1 MSILKLERKQVI
13 TAKQPAHV
21 NVLSLHDEHVQRNK
35 LTMKIQVREFDISAR
50 CKETFTNFAK
60 ENYPTIPTAWTHE
73 DIEFTALIHGLRLVG
88 LMVAV
93 PYDGDKMH
101 IKFLAIAKEY
111 RCMGMGSRLLAHIAA
126 KYPHDEITLNITL
139 DRLDLLG
146 FYRKFAKVKSVVT
159 EQNIMILSLC

>member
-1 MSILKLERKQVI
+1 
-13 TAKQPAHV
+13 
-21 NVLSLHDEHVQRNK
+21 
-35 LTMKIQVREFDISAR
+35 MKIQVREFDAGNISAR
-50 CKETFTNFAK
+50 CRETFTSFAK
-60 ENYPTIPTAWTHE
+60 EKYPTIPTAWTHE

-111 RCMGMGSRLLAHIAA
+111 RGMGMGSRLLAHIAA

-159 EQNIMILSLC
+159 EQNIMILSLCI

>member
-1 MSILKLERKQVI
+1 MSIFKLERKQVI

-21 NVLSLHDEHVQRNK
+21 NVLSLHNEHVQRNK
-35 LTMKIQVREFDISAR
+35 LTMEIQVREFDISAR
-50 CKETFTNFAK
+50 CKKTFTNFAK
-60 ENYPTIPTAWTHE
+60 ENYPTISTAWTHE
-73 DIEFTALIHGLRLVG
+73 DIEFTALIHGIRLVG

-93 PYDGDKMH
+93 PYDGDKIH

-139 DRLDLLG
+139 NRLDLLG
-146 FYRKFAKVKSVVT
+146 FYRKFAKVKSVVI
-159 EQNIMILSLC
+159 EQNIIILSLC